1 MTTNRDS
8 ADRGRKH
15 LPQVIIKPNYAPSFG
30 AERFRLAPPGCSRF
44 ALMDI
49 LADGFAI

>member
-1 MTTNRDS
+1 
-8 ADRGRKH
+8 
-15 LPQVIIKPNYAPSFG
+15 LPQAVIKHNYGRCFG
-30 AERFRLAPPGCSRF
+30 AERFRLALHGFSRF